1 MLPWRK
7 ILSIMSVGGRHVAQE
22 SQNNFADVT
31 DGLTNTVMYA
41 ESVCPPT
48 YLCGQDGL
56 TGRSFEHRREWIRA
70 RLELLAGQFG
80 IEVLGFV
87 AMKNHCTILGTNGSC
102 SSRMTSCSPWDSG
115 EYST

>member
-1 MLPWRK
+1 MLPKNRK
-7 ILSIMSVGGRHVAQE
+7 
-22 SQNNFADVT
+22 NNFADVT